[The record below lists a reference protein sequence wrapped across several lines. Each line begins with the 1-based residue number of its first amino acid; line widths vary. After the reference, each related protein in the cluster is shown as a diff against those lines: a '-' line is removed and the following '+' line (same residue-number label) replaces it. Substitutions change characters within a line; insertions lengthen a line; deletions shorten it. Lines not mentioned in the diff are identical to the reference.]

1 MLVLLLAACGA
12 VDPAPWPDSN
22 WVDPGV
28 AAVPSG
34 DDTGPADDPVVR
46 INELMASNDSTV
58 EDERGEEDDWVE
70 LLNVSGED
78 LDLSG
83 YGLQRSD
90 PSGAGEGA
98 VWVAPEG
105 TTLPPGGHL
114 VVWLDGQPDQGGLHA
129 PFTLD
134 RSGGALQLLAPA
146 DAGGDVVD
154 RVAWSDLG
162 TDVALART
170 PDAGPAWAPTIQAT
184 PGNANPHDP
193 GSSLDPSDLL
203 FDGTAVRRIDIS
215 LPPESRDALAADPYS
230 YVPGAI
236 SFRGATLSPVGVR
249 IKGQSGSYRPLSGK
263 SALKIDLAAY
273 GGTARL
279 CGLENLTLNNMVQDG
294 SMVHETLAYTQF
306 RDMGVPAPR
315 TAHVAVY
322 LDGEYRGI
330 YLHVETADELF
341 LARWF
346 DDAEGNL
353 YEGEYGEDLTLDS
366 YTRLEQDERGAHD
379 PDDYSDLAALA
390 ALIDQEPDEALVDQL
405 EALVD
410 VDEVLA
416 MWAVEVII
424 GHWDG
429 YFWYPNNYRVYHDPS
444 TGRLSLLPWGTD
456 QTYDHRGDIEG
467 ADGALARW
475 CLQVPSLRARYLLAL
490 WRAAERMQA
499 LPLDELA
506 TDTHALVA
514 PWLAVDSY
522 AEVTPA
528 QSRSL
533 LAATRAW
540 LLERPDEVLD
550 LLFPDGGAHRRSGR
564 VSRGSRR

>member
-12 VDPAPWPDSN
+12 VEPAPWPDST

-28 AAVPSG
+28 AEVPAGEDSG
-34 DDTGPADDPVVR
+34 AGANAAEAATVLL
-46 INELMASNDSTV
+46 NELMASNDSTV
-58 EDERGEEDDWVE
+58 EDEWGEEDDWVE
-70 LLNVSGED
+70 LLNVTD
-78 LDLSG
+78 AALDISG
-83 YGLQRSD
+83 YGLSLE
-90 PSGAGEGA
+90 GEGPA
-98 VWVAPEG
+98 WVAPAG
-105 TTLPPGGHL
+105 TTLSPGGHL
-114 VVWLDGQPDQGGLHA
+114 VLWLDGEPDQGPLHGSLSLA
-129 PFTLD
+129 S
-134 RSGGALQLLAPA
+134 SGGTLLLLAPA
-146 DAGGDVVD
+146 DAGGDVID
-154 RVAWSDLG
+154 RVEWAELG
-162 TDVALART
+162 TDIALART

-203 FDGTAVRRIDIS
+203 FDGSAVRRLDIS
-215 LPPESRDALAADPYS
+215 LPQASRDALASDPYT
-230 YVPGAI
+230 YVEGAV

-249 IKGQSGSYRPLSGK
+249 IKGQSGSYRPLTGK
-263 SALKIDLAAY
+263 SALKIDMTSF

-279 CGLENLTLNNMVQDG
+279 AGLDKLTLNNMVQDG
-294 SMVHETLAYTQF
+294 SLVHETLAYTQF

-315 TAHVAVY
+315 TAHLAVY

-330 YLHVETADELF
+330 YLHVESADELF

-366 YTRLEQDERGAHD
+366 YTRLEQDERGAND

-390 ALIDQEPDEALVDQL
+390 ALLDEDPDEALVETL

-410 VDEVLA
+410 VDEVLD
-416 MWAVEVII
+416 MWAVEVMI

-456 QTYDHRGDIEG
+456 QTYDYKGDVEA

-475 CLQVPSLRARYLLAL
+475 CLQIPSVRARYLLAL
-490 WRAAERMQA
+490 WRAADRMQA
-499 LPLDELA
+499 LPLDALA

-514 PWLAVDSY
+514 PWLAADPY

-528 QSRSL
+528 QSRSQL
-533 LAATRAW
+533 GSTRSY

-550 LLFPDGGAHRRSGR
+550 ALFPDGVPDR
-564 VSRGSRR
+564 